1 VAWYWW
7 ILLWLVVLLLTGG
20 VLALLGLSL
29 FRKAKALLVEV
40 STAADRLSA
49 VSESLQELAEQ
60 QKNDPAVFTTA
71 SQLRQEQFLN
81 SRQPKPPSRDGKHSP
96 GPRSAVA
103 QRPQTRVRQRDPRR
117 TAYDDI
123 DR

>member
-1 VAWYWW
+1 MAWYWW

-49 VSESLQELAEQ
+49 VSESLQELAEHQ
-60 QKNDPAVFTTA
+60 NDPAVFTTA

-81 SRQPKPPSRDGKHSP
+81 SRQPKPPNRDGKHPP
-96 GPRSAVA
+96 GPSVGSRSKTPNPGGSARSQA
-103 QRPQTRVRQRDPRR
+103 YRVR
-117 TAYDDI
+117 
-123 DR
+123 

>member
-1 VAWYWW
+1 MAWYWW

-49 VSESLQELAEQ
+49 VSASLQELAEHQ
-60 QKNDPAVFTTA
+60 NDPAVFTTA

-81 SRQPKPPSRDGKHSP
+81 NRRPDGKHSASRSVGSRSKTPNP
-96 GPRSAVA
+96 GASARSQAN
-103 QRPQTRVRQRDPRR
+103 RVR
-117 TAYDDI
+117 
-123 DR
+123 